1 MTMPEMT
8 AVSPSGATT
17 DSPGLTK
24 RAGSQQGR
32 ITLARNGG
40 PEVGLASAD
49 DLEGLEMT
57 LEILRDSA
65 AAERISRSL
74 AALGRG
80 ERGVNIATVR
90 GELARAISKRLPAAA
105 AAEVIEFC
113 DSALAL
119 SPCQVGR
126 PLFGPLAGCHGVR
139 RGTYR
144 IVYRIDEE
152 TMMVEVLDID
162 QRADIHQWSLRR
174 AAPGRPPPRAGTGNC
189 ERAWV
194 GFSGRRPGGQPRRR
208 RRPPAWFS
216 PRSAPGST
224 R

>member
-40 PEVGLASAD
+40 PEADLASAD

-119 SPCQVGR
+119 SPRQVGR

-139 RGTYR
+139 RGAYR

-162 QRADIHQWSLRR
+162 QRADIYQWSLRR
-174 AAPGRPPPRAGTGNC
+174 AAPGRPPLRLQMVEAPQVVLNGQGVDAGVAGPDGVV
-189 ERAWV
+189 A
-194 GFSGRRPGGQPRRR
+194 
-208 RRPPAWFS
+208 
-216 PRSAPGST
+216 
-224 R
+224 